1 MGFDAGSAWLL
12 NRNISQ
18 LHLVNQMNIYSND
31 STVRLIHSYLLCFSV
46 HADVY
51 YLMWLVYLL
60 VN

>member
-31 STVRLIHSYLLCFSV
+31 STVRLIHIYLLWFSV